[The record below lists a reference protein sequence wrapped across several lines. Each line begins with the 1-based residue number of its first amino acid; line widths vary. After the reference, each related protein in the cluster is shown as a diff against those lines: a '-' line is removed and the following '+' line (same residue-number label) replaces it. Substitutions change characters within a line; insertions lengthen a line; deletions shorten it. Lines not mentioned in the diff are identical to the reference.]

1 MLAFLKKSLQ
11 SRTSIEKLLW
21 VLVLFF
27 VLCISFSIAASHILL
42 TALAFV
48 YLYWKLKYDRHFPRV
63 SILIPAFAFCYATL
77 LSVIFS
83 IHPSLS
89 FIEAKDLAMFVII
102 PILYDTVKDLDDI
115 KVIYGVLI
123 FAGVISACYGL
134 YQLFGLFGSEGNL
147 VSSRLT
153 GFMGHWMTFSGL
165 LMILNVLLLSH
176 LLFSKE
182 HPVWFYP
189 AFGILS
195 ITLFLTLTRSA
206 WLGFIAASTV
216 LIAMRKV
223 RWVIAIPALLLM
235 IFVGSI
241 LVFPTA
247 IADRISSV
255 FNPNETSNRDR
266 LLMLQSGWQII
277 KDYPLTGVGPG
288 MIKWVYP
295 RYRAPDSLFHNS
307 QHLHNNLVQLAAEKG
322 FLALFSWLWLIGK
335 VLSDLILWKRR
346 VMNPDEQF
354 MIHGTI
360 GIVISLFVAGM
371 FEFNF
376 GDSEINM
383 LFLVLIT
390 VPYAWHRTVERD
402 VAPEQET
409 IRPQDAGLRT
419 PDSGLLEVRR

>member
-1 MLAFLKKSLQ
+1 MLAFLKESLQ
-11 SRTSIEKLLW
+11 SRASVEKLLW
-21 VLVLFF
+21 ILVLLF
-27 VLCISFSIAASHILL
+27 VFCISFSIAASQILL
-42 TALAFV
+42 TASTIV
-48 YLYWKLKYDRHFPRV
+48 YLYWKLKYDRQFPRV
-63 SILIPAFAFCYATL
+63 PILIPAFAFCYSTM
-77 LSVIFS
+77 LSVVFS

-89 FIEAKDLAMFVII
+89 FIEAKDLSMFIII
-102 PILYDTVKDLDDI
+102 PILYDAVRNLDDV
-115 KVIYGVLI
+115 KVVYGVLI
-123 FAGVISACYGL
+123 FAGIVSACYGL
-134 YQLFGLFGSEGNL
+134 YQILGLHGDL

-176 LLFSKE
+176 LLFSRE

-206 WLGFIAASTV
+206 WLGFLTAATV

-223 RWVIAIPALLLM
+223 RWVIAIPALILM
-235 IFVGSI
+235 IFIGSI
-241 LVFPTA
+241 LVFPTVVA
-247 IADRISSV
+247 NRVSSV

-266 LLMLQSGWQII
+266 LLMLQSGWQMI

-288 MIKWVYP
+288 MIKRVYP
-295 RYRAPDSLFHNS
+295 RYRAPDSQFHNS
-307 QHLHNNLVQLAAEKG
+307 PHLHNNLVQLAAERG
-322 FLALFSWLWLIGK
+322 FLTLFSWLWLLGR
-335 VLSDLILWKRR
+335 VLYDLIHWKRK
-346 VMNPDEQF
+346 VMNPEEQF

-390 VPYAWHRTVERD
+390 VPYAWHKKVERNS
-402 VAPEQET
+402 VPEPS
-409 IRPQDAGLRT
+409 ILNPQ
-419 PDSGLLEVRR
+419 SSELLAVRQ

>member
-1 MLAFLKKSLQ
+1 MLAFLKQSLQ
-11 SRTSIEKLLW
+11 SRSSVERLLW
-21 VLVLFF
+21 VLVLLF
-27 VLCISFSIAASHILL
+27 VFCISFSIAASQILL
-42 TALAFV
+42 TASGFV
-48 YLYWKLKYDRHFPRV
+48 YVYWKLKYDRHFPQV
-63 SILIPAFAFCYATL
+63 PILIPAFAFCYSTM

-89 FIEAKDLAMFVII
+89 VIEAKDLAMFIII
-102 PILYDTVKDLDDI
+102 PILYDTVKSLDDI
-115 KVIYGVLI
+115 KVIYGILI
-123 FAGVISACYGL
+123 FAGVLSACFGL
-134 YQLFGLFGSEGNL
+134 YQVFGAEVDLI
-147 VSSRLT
+147 SSRLT

-176 LLFSKE
+176 LLFSRE

-195 ITLFLTLTRSA
+195 VTLFLTLTRSA
-206 WLGFIAASTV
+206 WMGFIAASTV

-223 RWVIAIPALLLM
+223 RWVIAVPVVILM

-241 LVFPTA
+241 LVFPTVVKN
-247 IADRISSV
+247 RISNV
-255 FNPNETSNRDR
+255 LNPNETSNRDR

-288 MIKWVYP
+288 MIKRVYP

-322 FLALFSWLWLIGK
+322 FLTLLCWLWLIGR
-335 VLSDLILWKRR
+335 VLYDLIAWKRN
-346 VMNPDEQF
+346 VMNPEEQF

-390 VPYAWHRTVERD
+390 VPYAWHKK
-402 VAPEQET
+402 
-409 IRPQDAGLRT
+409 LRT
-419 PDSGLLEVRR
+419 YNRC